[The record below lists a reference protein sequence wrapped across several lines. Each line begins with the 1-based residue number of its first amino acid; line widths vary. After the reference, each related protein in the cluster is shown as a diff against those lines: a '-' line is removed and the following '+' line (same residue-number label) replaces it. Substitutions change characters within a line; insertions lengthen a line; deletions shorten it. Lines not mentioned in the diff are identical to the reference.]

1 MTDSQAQ
8 PIRVLGDKVWCPL
21 CNDHVK
27 LVRVTSAAKIVD
39 VDRRTVY
46 KYVKTKQV
54 FGIKVAGQ
62 TLRVCSSCLLR
73 PNDIANV
80 QNQQALAR
88 TGSVAISG
96 GDLHD

>member
-1 MTDSQAQ
+1 MPESQAQ
-8 PIRVLGDKVWCPL
+8 PKLVLGDKVWCPS
-21 CNDHVK
+21 CKDHVK

-73 PNDIANV
+73 PNDVANV
-80 QNQQALAR
+80 QNQQTLAR
-88 TGSVAISG
+88 TGSVAVGG